1 MADLLQ
7 IAAFFLG
14 AFPPLGVRSA
24 ARPEKT
30 HVLFGT
36 GYRIP
41 DYHGQV
47 IALTRLKKL
56 QAIENDAI
64 YRTIRSEK
72 AEFCAMSKPRA

>member
-30 HVLFGT
+30 RSKLWT

-41 DYHGQV
+41 YYRGQV
-47 IALTRLKKL
+47 FASASLDNL
-56 QAIENDAI
+56 QAIENDTV
-64 YRTIRSEK
+64 YRKIRPPKPES
-72 AEFCAMSKPRA
+72 CAMSKPDS